1 MDDYTA
7 LVAGL
12 TGLSAE
18 QIGAA
23 LLWLASAAVV
33 GGLVKPYLRAGI
45 GNVRRGLAWLRAKA
59 AGTATRVDDVIVSA
73 LTAIFGGVVF
83 VVDGVFW
90 VIAMVVEIAPHFE
103 EAMKRAREAKLM
115 ESRR

>member
-7 LVAGL
+7 LVTGM

-18 QIGAA
+18 QIGVY

-33 GGLVKPYLRAGI
+33 AGIVKPYLRTGI
-45 GNVRRGLAWLRAKA
+45 GAVRRGLAWLRAKA
-59 AGTATRVDDVIVSA
+59 AGTATRVDDVIVSV
-73 LTAIFGGVVF
+73 LTATFGGGVF
-83 VVDGVFW
+83 VVDGVLW

-103 EAMKRAREAKLM
+103 EAMKRAREAKLL
-115 ESRR
+115 ESRK

>member
-7 LVAGL
+7 LVTGM

-33 GGLVKPYLRAGI
+33 SGLVKPYLRTGI
-45 GNVRRGLAWLRAKA
+45 GAARRGLAWLRAKA

-73 LTAIFGGVVF
+73 LTAVFGGVVF

-90 VIAMVVEIAPHFE
+90 AFAVLVEIAPHFE
-103 EAMKRAREAKLM
+103 EAMKRAREAKLL